1 MLNVF
6 SEFRQ
11 RANNAVRWIV
21 GSGAPVDGTTGLLD
35 TGPGSKYT
43 DYVSGN
49 TYLNTGTAAVPAWSL
64 QQGNGAFKQTAGT
77 ISAADIV
84 SVAAGK
90 FGHAAGYP
98 MVAAPGLHNVI
109 ELESVILHYDF
120 LTAAFTAGGNIT
132 ANWSAGGAALTGLV
146 SAANSV
152 AAATDKSVVLLPLA
166 TVGVALVEN
175 GGLNLVS
182 SAAFTQPG
190 TAAGVIRFVVNYR
203 IHATGF

>member
-11 RANNAVRWIV
+11 RANNNVRWIV
-21 GSGAPVDGTTGLLD
+21 GSGAPTDAVTGLND
-35 TGPGSKYT
+35 AGTGSRYT

-49 TYLNTGTAAVPAWSL
+49 SYVNTGTAAVPAWSL
-64 QQGNGAFKQTAGT
+64 QQGNAAFKQFTGT

-84 SVAAGK
+84 ATGAGK
-90 FGHAAGYP
+90 FGHAQGYP
-98 MVAAPGLHNVI
+98 MVAAPGTHNVV
-109 ELESVILHYDF
+109 ELESVILNYDF
-120 LTAAFTAGGNIT
+120 SVAAYTAGGNIT

-152 AAATDKSVVLLPLA
+152 GAAADKSVVLVPLA
-166 TVGVALVEN
+166 TVGIALVEN
-175 GGLNLVS
+175 GGINLVT

-190 TAAGVIRFVVNYR
+190 TAAGVIRYVVNCR